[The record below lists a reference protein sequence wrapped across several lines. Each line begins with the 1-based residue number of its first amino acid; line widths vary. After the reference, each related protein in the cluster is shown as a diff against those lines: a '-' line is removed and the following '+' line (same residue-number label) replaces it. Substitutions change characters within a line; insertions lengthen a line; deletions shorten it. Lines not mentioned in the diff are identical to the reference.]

1 MKKLI
6 IAAALLAATTVTAEA
21 AVPCPRIANDIMATA
36 AVTMGQEV
44 FQSLVQ
50 TCERGREAKARG
62 MSFDMLYRNT
72 IAPIN
77 YGNTSADVSGAYG
90 ASLAQIALLEGFAQ

>member
-21 AVPCPRIANDIMATA
+21 SLICPRIANDIMANA
-36 AVTMGQEV
+36 AVTLDQVV

-62 MSFDMLYRNT
+62 MSFDSLYNNV
-72 IAPIN
+72 IAPVN
-77 YGNTSADVSGAYG
+77 YRSSSTDVNGAYG
-90 ASLAQIALLEGFAQ
+90 AALAQIALLEGFAQ

>member
-6 IAAALLAATTVTAEA
+6 IAAALLAATTTTAEA
-21 AVPCPRIANDIMATA
+21 ELACPRIANDIMATA
-36 AVTMGQEV
+36 AVTMGQDV

-62 MSFDMLYRNT
+62 MSFDMLYNNVIT
-72 IAPIN
+72 PIN
-77 YGNTSADVSGAYG
+77 YRNSGASVSGAYG